1 MSDSQNLLEF
11 DNVTMSFGG
20 NKRNPAGVVALE
32 NFNLTIRADEP
43 KIIAIAGE
51 SGSGKTTLARL
62 GLAMIKPTGG
72 GVIYLGPRPVGNV
85 ESAAA

>member
-1 MSDSQNLLEF
+1 MMPDSQNLLQF

-32 NFNLTIRADEP
+32 NFNLTIRDDEP

-51 SGSGKTTLARL
+51 GGSGVTIIHMVPIT
-62 GLAMIKPTGG
+62 
-72 GVIYLGPRPVGNV
+72 
-85 ESAAA
+85 